1 MKIYHNQQGFIA
13 VRKEVHAVLLSV
25 CSVFL
30 VFTFTSCD
38 DWFDIKPETELVE
51 EDFWKSKSDVESA
64 VTACYRA
71 MEEPSFMERLIVWSE
86 VRSDNVLKGTSL
98 TSDMNDILNATLD
111 ASNGYTSWGPFYTV
125 INYCNTVLEKAP
137 VVRNLDPNFKEG
149 ELRSYIAEVKT
160 LRALCYFYLVR
171 TFNNVPY
178 ITQAYTDD
186 TREFSVP
193 QTNGDN
199 LVDSLILDL
208 EGISDN
214 YAKSVYSNTGDTKGR
229 ITAKAMWSLLADM
242 YLWRNNYDKCIDY
255 CDRVLNTSTN
265 PLSQESSTDYNRLVF
280 GTGNSKESIFE
291 LQFDTETPNYVL
303 NEMYGT
309 TGGRYS
315 YNQLSSLDFS
325 NYDLFIDRNSDLRY
339 KDHLYVGGSS
349 QIIPIKKYV
358 SYRENNNSGSVS
370 ASDYVT
376 NANTQH
382 WIFYRLSD
390 IYLMKAEA
398 LVERNSGTD
407 LTDALVLVSKTY
419 DRANPSAGTGSL
431 SASDYS
437 SQSQMRELVFNER
450 QREFLFEGKRYYDL
464 LRRIR
469 REGNLGSIVSTY
481 LMRKYN
487 SQDQATVTT
496 RLNTLNA
503 LYMPINENELKVNRE
518 LKQNPF
524 YEQSSDI
531 EQNN

>member
-1 MKIYHNQQGFIA
+1 MEKRER
-13 VRKEVHAVLLSV
+13 VTTLSLTLLTVLLA
-25 CSVFL
+25 FAL
-30 VFTFTSCD
+30 TSCD

-64 VTACYRA
+64 VSSCYRA

-98 TSDMNDILNATLD
+98 TNDMSDILNATLD
-111 ASNGYTSWGPFYTV
+111 ASNGYTSWEPFYTV

-137 VVRNLDPNFKEG
+137 GVRDLDPNFKEG
-149 ELRSYIAEVKT
+149 ELRSYIAEAKT

-171 TFNNVPY
+171 TFKDVPY
-178 ITQAYTDD
+178 ITTAYTDD
-186 TREFSVP
+186 TRNFSVP
-193 QTNGDN
+193 QTDGDA

-208 EGISDN
+208 ESISDN
-214 YAKSVYSNTGDTKGR
+214 YAKSVYSTTSATKGR
-229 ITAKAMWSLLADM
+229 VTAKCLWTLLADL

-255 CDRVLNTSTN
+255 CNRVLETSTN
-265 PLSQESSTDYNRLVF
+265 ALSLESSTDYNRLVF

-291 LQFDTETPNYVL
+291 LQFDNETPDYVV

-325 NYDLFIDRNSDLRY
+325 KYDLFIDRNSDLRY

-358 SYRENNNSGSVS
+358 SYRKENTSGSVT
-370 ASDYVT
+370 AGDYVT

-390 IYLMKAEA
+390 VYLMKAEA
-398 LVERNSGTD
+398 LVERNQGTD
-407 LTDALVLVSKTY
+407 LTEALELVGKTY
-419 DRANPSAGTGSL
+419 DRANPSAGSGSL

-469 REGNLGSIVSTY
+469 REDNLGSIVSTY

-496 RLNTLNA
+496 RLSSLNA
-503 LYMPINENELKVNRE
+503 LYMPINENELKMNKL

-524 YEQSSDI
+524 YEKSSDI
-531 EQNN
+531 EQNK